1 MRTLSIGN
9 SFSQDA
15 TRWLHDLAESV
26 GFPLTCV
33 NLYIGGCSLEQHW
46 NNAETGA
53 AAYAYEE
60 NGLDTGR
67 KVSIAEALEEGDWN
81 VVTLQQVSGKSGQYE
96 TYQPYLN
103 KLAAFVREKAPLAR
117 LMIHQTW
124 AYEIGST
131 HADFARYGNSQLA
144 MYNALCEV
152 YEQAADAIEAETI
165 PCGDIIQVLRTKAP
179 FDVRHGGLSLC
190 RDGFHLSYTYGR
202 YAAAAV
208 WLSVLS
214 GEEVSPCEFIP
225 QVPGE
230 PVDPALLELIRTTVD
245 EILQS

>member
-53 AAYAYEE
+53 AVYAYEE

-67 KVSIAEALEEGDWN
+67 KVSLTEALEEGDWD
-81 VVTLQQVSGKSGQYE
+81 VITLQQVSGKSGQYE

-103 KLAAFVREKAPLAR
+103 KLAAFVREKAP
-117 LMIHQTW
+117 
-124 AYEIGST
+124 GS
-131 HADFARYGNSQLA
+131 
-144 MYNALCEV
+144 
-152 YEQAADAIEAETI
+152 
-165 PCGDIIQVLRTKAP
+165 
-179 FDVRHGGLSLC
+179 
-190 RDGFHLSYTYGR
+190 
-202 YAAAAV
+202 
-208 WLSVLS
+208 
-214 GEEVSPCEFIP
+214 
-225 QVPGE
+225 PG
-230 PVDPALLELIRTTVD
+230 
-245 EILQS
+245 